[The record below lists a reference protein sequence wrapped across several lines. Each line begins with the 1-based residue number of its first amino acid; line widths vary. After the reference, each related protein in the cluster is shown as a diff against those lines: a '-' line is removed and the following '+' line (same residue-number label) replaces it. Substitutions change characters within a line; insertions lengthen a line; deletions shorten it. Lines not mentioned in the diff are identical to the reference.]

1 MRHVKS
7 ASQAQSAK
15 GRFRCVVLDAAT
27 KEVVRDHGWQDNLI
41 LDQGLN
47 QVAVRAWCDNF
58 LVACIGTNNEPTV
71 DDGGVSTASQSGFT
85 VTIDSGSFTFTA
97 GGLDVG
103 DEDKC
108 IKFFTGEEAKITAYI
123 SPTQVTVDRSQTV
136 ASTTFKLYRA
146 NQTALYTE
154 IQRTNNFVP
163 GAGNCQTTRAS
174 NVLTHR
180 RTWDFPTE
188 AGPVT
193 YRELGVSYNGVA
205 PGNLFSRVVLTSPVS
220 LIAGQILRVSYELVL
235 TVTPLSPVSVPDPN
249 IGGWPI
255 APSVSDGG
263 VFAWQMLG
271 LSAVSSTGPSMAY
284 DNAGYCNEPF
294 AGTFTSISAPTGN
307 DMSPFTSTFS
317 VEGARLFLS
326 NSANAPAAFAS
337 SVNRNGDRATIGVT
351 LGSYTA
357 GSFTRTK
364 GATYGL
370 GAANRVDWRAMGIGA
385 HDTAS
390 DATVDHKTT
399 RYSGIVF
406 VFDEFQTKL
415 STHTLNLT
423 FKYSWGRTLPA

>member
-1 MRHVKS
+1 MII
-7 ASQAQSAK
+7 
-15 GRFRCVVLDAAT
+15 DAAT
-27 KEVVRDHGWQDNLI
+27 REIVRDHGWQNNLI

-58 LVACIGTNNEPTV
+58 LVACVGTNNEPTV

-85 VTIDSGSFTFTA
+85 VTITSGSFNFTA

-103 DEDKC
+103 DEGKW

-123 SPTQVTVDRSQTV
+123 SATQVTVDRSQTV

-146 NQTALYTE
+146 NQIALYTE
-154 IQRTNNFVP
+154 IQRTNNFVT
-163 GAGNCQTTRAS
+163 GAGNCQTTRVS

-193 YRELGVSYNGVA
+193 YRELGVSYNGVGI
-205 PGNLFSRVVLTSPVS
+205 GNLFSRVVLTSPVS

-235 TVTPLSPVSVPDPN
+235 TITPFSPVTVPDPN
-249 IGGWPI
+249 ISGWPI
-255 APSVSDGG
+255 APSVTDGG
-263 VFAWQMLG
+263 VFAWQMIG
-271 LSAVSSTGPSMAY
+271 LSSVSTSGPSTPY
-284 DNAGYCNEPF
+284 DNGGYCNEPF
-294 AGTFTSISAPTGN
+294 ANTFTSISAPTGN
-307 DMSPFTSTFS
+307 DAPPFTQSFS
-317 VEGARLFLS
+317 VDGARLFLS

-337 SVNRNGDRATIGVT
+337 SVNRNGDRATISVT
-351 LGSYTA
+351 LSSYVA
-357 GSFTRTK
+357 DSFTRNK
-364 GATYGL
+364 SATYGL
-370 GAANRVDWRAMGIGA
+370 TVANRVDWRAMGIGA
-385 HDTAS
+385 HDSAS

-423 FKYSWGRTLPA
+423 FKYTWGRTLPA